1 MELSVWI
8 TYFIAT
14 IILSLSPGPGVFSS
28 ISSGLHH
35 GFRLGLWNGVGMQAA
50 NMILV
55 GIVSLGLGAILLASE
70 TLFALVKWLGVAYL
84 VYLGVVTWR
93 APARGFQDNPH
104 DEAQTAR
111 DVFLRG
117 FFVNITNPKGII
129 FFAAILPQFI
139 DVARPQLQQYAILA
153 ATTFAVD
160 LVAMMGLHGA
170 RGEGAARDA
179 RPGPAALGEP
189 RPRRRLRGGRR
200 GAGELPESGFGRMTL
215 SQPFPG
221 RGSNAGR
228 VFVINNTE
236 ERT

>member
-8 TYFIAT
+8 SYFIAT
-14 IILSLSPGPGVFSS
+14 IILSLTPGPGVFSS
-28 ISSGLHH
+28 VSSGLHH

-70 TLFALVKWLGVAYL
+70 TLFALVKWLGAAYL
-84 VYLGVVTWR
+84 IYLGVATWR

-117 FFVNITNPKGII
+117 FFVNLTNPKGII

-139 DVARPQLQQYAILA
+139 DVARPQMPQYAILA

-160 LVAMMGLHGA
+160 LVAMWGYTAL
-170 RGEGAARDA
+170 AARVLRVMRD
-179 RPGPAALGEP
+179 PG
-189 RPRRRLRGGRR
+189 RLRWVNRGLGGAFVAAGVALASFRR
-200 GAGELPESGFGRMTL
+200 AAS
-215 SQPFPG
+215 
-221 RGSNAGR
+221 AA
-228 VFVINNTE
+228 
-236 ERT
+236 

>member
-1 MELSVWI
+1 MEPSVWI

-14 IILSLSPGPGVFSS
+14 IILSVTPGPGVFSS

-84 VYLGVVTWR
+84 IYLGVVTWR
-93 APARGFQDNPH
+93 APARGFEDNPH

-139 DVARPQLQQYAILA
+139 DVARPQMPQYAILA
-153 ATTFAVD
+153 GTTFAVD
-160 LVAMMGLHGA
+160 LVAMWGYTALAAKVLRVMRDPGHLRWVNRGLGGA
-170 RGEGAARDA
+170 FVAAGLALASFR
-179 RPGPAALGEP
+179 RAAS
-189 RPRRRLRGGRR
+189 
-200 GAGELPESGFGRMTL
+200 A
-215 SQPFPG
+215 
-221 RGSNAGR
+221 A
-228 VFVINNTE
+228 
-236 ERT
+236 

>member
-14 IILSLSPGPGVFSS
+14 IILSVTPGPGVFSS

-50 NMILV
+50 NLILV

-160 LVAMMGLHGA
+160 LVIMMGYTALAAKVLRIMRDPGHLRWVNRGLGGA
-170 RGEGAARDA
+170 FVAAGVALASFR
-179 RPGPAALGEP
+179 RAAS
-189 RPRRRLRGGRR
+189 
-200 GAGELPESGFGRMTL
+200 A
-215 SQPFPG
+215 
-221 RGSNAGR
+221 A
-228 VFVINNTE
+228 
-236 ERT
+236 